1 MTAQRD
7 RAVPVARPREN
18 LSRRCEVTCPRHGIA
33 GFRERLGRFLG
44 QSHGLFLGTEQR
56 LGHRQTEAAPGV
68 ARFAV
73 QAGAKL
79 GREIR
84 PSCAGSGQVAGGG
97 VNHGHPTAGPA
108 RVPRI
113 VTAGEWLGRSK
124 APELRVVV
132 AGGGPH
138 ARDTSAA
145 ARQRFEVQLPFDLA
159 SLDALRVALQAEGAN
174 GDAGLH
180 CPLAPETPVADES
193 RYLTYRANL
202 SAGRAR
208 SGQTVRVGSDILE
221 LRARW
226 KRPRSSGKRRRTR
239 KQGGLDPIAEPPLW
253 P

>member
-1 MTAQRD
+1 M
-7 RAVPVARPREN
+7 
-18 LSRRCEVTCPRHGIA
+18 
-33 GFRERLGRFLG
+33 
-44 QSHGLFLGTEQR
+44 
-56 LGHRQTEAAPGV
+56 

-84 PSCAGSGQVAGGG
+84 PSCAGSGQVAGGA
-97 VNHGHPTAGPA
+97 VNHGHSTAGAA

-113 VTAGEWLGRSK
+113 ITAGERLGRSK

-145 ARQRFEVQLPFDLA
+145 ALQRFEVQLHFDLT

-180 CPLAPETPVADES
+180 CPLVPETRFADES
-193 RYLTYRANL
+193 RYLTCRANQ
-202 SAGRAR
+202 SAGRPR

-226 KRPRSSGKRRRTR
+226 KRPRSLGKRRRTR